1 MNHKFEIF
9 LQVFFLVPCPKL
21 LYRYQFYDFTFD
33 ILHLTLDITSTIP
46 VIKLIITTSTK
57 NIVYSPNKNKMKLV
71 KLHP

>member
-1 MNHKFEIF
+1 MNHKFKHF
-9 LQVFFLVPCPKL
+9 CKFFVPCRKL

-33 ILHLTLDITSTIP
+33 ILHLTLDKTYTL
-46 VIKLIITTSTK
+46 IKLIITTSTK